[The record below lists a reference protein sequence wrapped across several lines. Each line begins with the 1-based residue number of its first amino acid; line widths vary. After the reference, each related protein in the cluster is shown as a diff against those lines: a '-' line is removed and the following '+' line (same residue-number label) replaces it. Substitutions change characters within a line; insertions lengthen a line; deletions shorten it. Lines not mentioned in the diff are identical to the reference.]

1 MLHFKV
7 FTPTFEVRA
16 RQLPMALDFTDT
28 PIEYVKGI
36 GPKRAEWLRSELGI
50 ASAGDLLEHLPFRYE
65 DRTAFARVDA
75 LSSDAVAVQ
84 LRGVITGINQVTGK
98 RGSRLVAKFKDDS
111 GTIDLVWF
119 KGARWMASQ
128 IPVQQKVV
136 VYGKPTKYQN
146 RWNMPHPEVELEA
159 QFEQRKGAGLQP
171 VYRTSEKLTQRG
183 LSSAG
188 LAKAVRTLLAHPQFS
203 AAERLPESIRT
214 ELKFPSRADAFRQVH
229 APQNAEEAERG
240 RRSLKF
246 EELLLLQIKLL
257 QQKQAQT
264 QDVPGVRFGEVGE
277 LFNAYYS
284 QHIPFELT
292 GAQKRVMREIRA
304 DLNTGWHMNRLLQG
318 DVGSGKTMVALLT
331 ALLALDNGYQACVM
345 APTEILANQHYVS
358 FQEAL
363 ADLPVCVELLT
374 GSVKTA
380 QRKPILAGLEAGEVH
395 ILIGTHALIEPGV
408 QFKRLGLAIIDEQHR
423 FGVAQR
429 SKLWAK
435 ANPAPHVL
443 VMTATPIPR
452 TLAMTAYGDLDVSV
466 IDEMPP
472 GRKPIK
478 TVHRTDEARL
488 SVFQFMEDEIK
499 RGRQVYVVYPL
510 IEESATLDHKDLM
523 DGYESLSRRFPLPD
537 FRIGIVH
544 GRMKPE
550 AKDMEMERFANGT
563 SHILVATTV
572 IEVGVN
578 VPNASV
584 MVIESAERFG
594 LAQLHQLRGRVGRG
608 AEQSYCILM
617 TGNELSKDGRR
628 RFETMCRTN
637 DGFELAEVDMELRGP
652 GDLMGTQQ
660 SGVPDLKMADLLRDR
675 ELLTTARYIGT
686 RILEED
692 PRLESPPY
700 AILKAALIR
709 AQQGRTNWSRI
720 S

>member
-1 MLHFKV
+1 MFA
-7 FTPTFEVRA
+7 PTLDVRSG
-16 RQLPMALDFTDT
+16 RFLMAPDFIDI

-50 ASAGDLLEHLPFRYE
+50 SSAGDLLEHLPFRYE
-65 DRTAFARVDA
+65 DRTTFARVDD
-75 LSSDAVAVQ
+75 LSSETVAVQ
-84 LRGVITGINQVTGK
+84 FRGVVTSINQVPGK
-98 RGSRLVAKFKDDS
+98 RGSRLVAKFKDES
-111 GTIDLVWF
+111 GSIDLVWF

-136 VYGKPTKYQN
+136 VYGKPAKYQN
-146 RWNMPHPEVELEA
+146 RWNLPHPEIELEA
-159 QFEQRKGAGLQP
+159 QFEHRQGAGLQP
-171 VYRTSEKLTQRG
+171 VYRTTEKLTQRG
-183 LSSAG
+183 MSSAG

-203 AAERLPESIRT
+203 AAERLPEAIRT
-214 ELKFPSRADAFRQVH
+214 ELQFPPRAEAFMHVH
-229 APQNAEEAERG
+229 APRNAEQAEIG

-257 QQKQAQT
+257 RQKQSQT
-264 QDVPGVRFGEVGE
+264 RDVPGVRFGEVGE

-331 ALLALDNGYQACVM
+331 ALLALDNDYQACVM
-345 APTEILANQHYVS
+345 APTEILANQHFSS

-363 ADLPVCVELLT
+363 SGLPVRVELLT
-374 GSVKTA
+374 GSIKIA
-380 QRKPILAGLEAGEVH
+380 QRKPILAGLASGEVN

-408 QFKRLGLAIIDEQHR
+408 QFNCLGLAIIDEQHR

-435 ANPAPHVL
+435 ASPAPHVL

-499 RGRQVYVVYPL
+499 LGRQVYVVYPL
-510 IEESATLDHKDLM
+510 IEESATLDYKDLM

-537 FRIGIVH
+537 FRISIVH
-544 GRMKPE
+544 GRMKSE
-550 AKDMEMERFANGT
+550 AKDMEMQRFADGT
-563 SHILVATTV
+563 SHIMVATTV

-578 VPNASV
+578 VSNASV

-608 AEQSYCILM
+608 SEQSYCILM

-628 RFETMCRTN
+628 RLETMCRTN

-675 ELLTTARYIGT
+675 ELLTTARYIGN
-686 RILEED
+686 RILQED
-692 PRLESPPY
+692 PLLELPKY
-700 AILKAALIR
+700 AILKTALIR
-709 AQQGRTNWSRI
+709 AQQDRTNWSRI

>member
-1 MLHFKV
+1 M
-7 FTPTFEVRA
+7 PTEIA
-16 RQLPMALDFTDT
+16 ET

-36 GPKRAEWLRSELGI
+36 GPKRAEWLRGELGI
-50 ASAGDLLEHLPFRYE
+50 HTAADLLEHLPFRYE
-65 DRTAFARVDA
+65 DRTGFASVAA
-75 LSSDAVAVQ
+75 LASDAVAIQ
-84 LRGVITGINQVTGK
+84 LQGVIMGLQQVPGK
-98 RGSRLVAKFKDDS
+98 RGARLVAKFQDETGS
-111 GTIDLVWF
+111 VDLVWF
-119 KGARWMASQ
+119 KGAKWIASQ

-136 VYGKPTKYQN
+136 VFGKPAKYQG
-146 RWNMPHPEVELEA
+146 RWNIPHPEIELLSS
-159 QFEQRKGAGLQP
+159 FENRQGAGLQP
-171 VYRTSEKLTQRG
+171 VYRTTEKLTNRG

-188 LAKAVRTLLAHPQFS
+188 IAKAIRGLLAQTDFFSPECLPADLLRELQF
-203 AAERLPESIRT
+203 PGRT
-214 ELKFPSRADAFRQVH
+214 EALCWVH
-229 APQNAEEAERG
+229 APQHVEQAERG
-240 RRSLKF
+240 RKRLKF
-246 EELLLLQIKLL
+246 EELLLLQLKLL
-257 QQKQAQT
+257 RQKQAQT
-264 QDVPGVRFGEVGE
+264 RDVPGVRFEQVGE
-277 LFNAYYS
+277 RFNQYYA

-345 APTEILANQHYVS
+345 APTEILANQHLES
-358 FQEAL
+358 FKEAL
-363 ADLPVCVELLT
+363 AALPVRVELLT

-380 QRKPILAGLEAGEVH
+380 QRKPILAGLASGEVH
-395 ILIGTHALIEPGV
+395 ILIGTHALIEPAV
-408 QFKRLGLAIIDEQHR
+408 VFHRLGLAIIDEQHR

-435 ANPAPHVL
+435 ARPAPHVL

-472 GRKPIK
+472 GRKEIK

-488 SVFQFMEDEIK
+488 AVFQFMEDEIK

-523 DGYESLSRRFPLPD
+523 DGYESLSRRFPLPEY
-537 FRIGIVH
+537 RIGIVH
-544 GRMKPE
+544 GRMKSE
-550 AKDMEMERFANGT
+550 DKEMEMNRFASGT

-608 AEQSYCILM
+608 AEQSYCVLM
-617 TGNELSKDGRR
+617 TGTELSKDGRTR
-628 RFETMCRTN
+628 LETMCRTN

-660 SGVPDLKMADLLRDR
+660 SGVPDLKMADLMRDR
-675 ELLTTARYIGT
+675 ELLTTARYIGN
-686 RILEED
+686 RLLEAD
-692 PRLESPPY
+692 PELAQPQH
-700 AILKAALIR
+700 AILNAALKR
-709 AQQGRTNWSRI
+709 AQRGRPNWSRI

>member
-1 MLHFKV
+1 M
-7 FTPTFEVRA
+7 PTEIA
-16 RQLPMALDFTDT
+16 ET

-36 GPKRAEWLRSELGI
+36 GPKRAEWLRGELGI
-50 ASAGDLLEHLPFRYE
+50 HTAGDLLEHLPFRYE
-65 DRTAFARVDA
+65 DRTGFASVAA
-75 LSSDAVAVQ
+75 LASDAVAIQ
-84 LRGVITGINQVTGK
+84 LQGVITGLQQVPGK
-98 RGSRLVAKFKDDS
+98 RGARLVAKFQDET
-111 GTIDLVWF
+111 GAVDLVWF
-119 KGARWMASQ
+119 KGAKWIASQ

-136 VYGKPTKYQN
+136 VFGKPAKYQG
-146 RWNMPHPEVELEA
+146 RWNIPHPEIELLSS
-159 QFEQRKGAGLQP
+159 FENRQGAGLQP
-171 VYRTSEKLTQRG
+171 VYRTTEKLTNRG
-183 LSSAG
+183 MSSAG
-188 LAKAVRTLLAHPQFS
+188 IAKAIRGMLAETDFFSPECLPADLLRELQF
-203 AAERLPESIRT
+203 PGRT
-214 ELKFPSRADAFRQVH
+214 EALRWVH
-229 APQNAEEAERG
+229 APKNAEQAERG
-240 RRSLKF
+240 RKRLKF
-246 EELLLLQIKLL
+246 EELLLLQLKLL
-257 QQKQAQT
+257 RQKQAQT
-264 QDVPGVRFGEVGE
+264 RDVPGVRFEQVGE
-277 LFNAYYS
+277 RFNQYYA

-345 APTEILANQHYVS
+345 APTEILANQHFES
-358 FQEAL
+358 FKEAL
-363 ADLPVCVELLT
+363 AALPVRVELLT

-380 QRKPILAGLEAGEVH
+380 QRKPILAGLESGEVH
-395 ILIGTHALIEPGV
+395 ILIGTHALIEPAV
-408 QFKRLGLAIIDEQHR
+408 VFHRLGLAIIDEQHR

-435 ANPAPHVL
+435 ASPAPHVL

-472 GRKPIK
+472 GRKEIK

-488 SVFQFMEDEIK
+488 AVFQFMEDEIK

-523 DGYESLSRRFPLPD
+523 DGYESLSRRFPLPEY
-537 FRIGIVH
+537 RIGIVH
-544 GRMKPE
+544 GRMKSE
-550 AKDMEMERFANGT
+550 DKDMEMNRFASGT
-563 SHILVATTV
+563 SQILVATTV

-608 AEQSYCILM
+608 AEQSYCVLM
-617 TGNELSKDGRR
+617 TGTELSKDGRTR
-628 RFETMCRTN
+628 LETMCRTN

-660 SGVPDLKMADLLRDR
+660 SGVPDLKMADLMRDR
-675 ELLTTARYIGT
+675 ELLTTARYIGN
-686 RILEED
+686 RLLEED
-692 PRLESPPY
+692 PELAQPQH
-700 AILKAALIR
+700 AILNAALKR
-709 AQQGRTNWSRI
+709 AQRGRPNWSRI

>member
-1 MLHFKV
+1 
-7 FTPTFEVRA
+7 
-16 RQLPMALDFTDT
+16 MASDFVDT
-28 PIEYVKGI
+28 PIEFVKGI
-36 GPKRAEWLRSELGI
+36 GPKRAEWLRAELGI
-50 ASAGDLLEHLPFRYE
+50 ATAGDLLEHLPFRYE
-65 DRTAFARVDA
+65 DRSVFGSVAGIA
-75 LSSDAVAVQ
+75 SDAVAIQ
-84 LRGVITGINQVTGK
+84 LRGVIMGINQVPGK
-98 RGSRLVAKFKDDS
+98 RGARLVAKFKDET

-136 VYGKPTKYQN
+136 VYGKPTQYQS
-146 RWNMPHPEVELEA
+146 RWNIPHPEIELEA
-159 QFEQRKGAGLQP
+159 QFEQRQGAGLQP
-171 VYRTSEKLTQRG
+171 VYRTTEKLSQRG
-183 LSSAG
+183 LSAAG
-188 LAKAVRTLLAHPQFS
+188 LAKVMRFLLHHPDYRIDD
-203 AAERLPESIRT
+203 RLPEAIRE
-214 ELKFPSRADAFRQVH
+214 ELRFPSRAQAFRLVH
-229 APQNAEEAERG
+229 APQNAAQAEQA

-246 EELLLLQIKLL
+246 EELLLLQLKLL
-257 QQKQAQT
+257 KQKQAQT
-264 QDVPGVRFGEVGE
+264 QDVPGVRFAEVGD
-277 LFNAYYS
+277 LFNTYFS
-284 QHIPFELT
+284 QYIPFELT

-345 APTEILANQHYVS
+345 APTEILANQHFVS

-363 ADLPVCVELLT
+363 RDLPIRVELLT

-380 QRKPILAGLEAGEVH
+380 QRRPILEGLQTGEVH
-395 ILIGTHALIEPGV
+395 LLIGTHALIEPGV
-408 QFKRLGLAIIDEQHR
+408 QFKQLGLAIIDEQHR

-435 ANPAPHVL
+435 AKPAPHVL

-472 GRKPIK
+472 GRKAIK

-537 FRIGIVH
+537 HRIGIVH

-550 AKDMEMERFANGT
+550 AKDMEMERFVNGT
-563 SHILVATTV
+563 SHIMVATTV

-628 RFETMCRTN
+628 RLETMCRTN

-675 ELLTTARYIGT
+675 ELLTTARYIGN

-692 PRLESPPY
+692 PGLESVRY

-709 AQQGRTNWSRI
+709 AQQGRPNWSRI

>member
-1 MLHFKV
+1 M
-7 FTPTFEVRA
+7 PTEIVE
-16 RQLPMALDFTDT
+16 T

-36 GPKRAEWLRSELGI
+36 GPKRAEWLRGELGI
-50 ASAGDLLEHLPFRYE
+50 HTAGDLLEHLPFRYE
-65 DRTAFARVDA
+65 DRTGFASVAA
-75 LSSDAVAVQ
+75 LASDAVAIQ
-84 LRGVITGINQVTGK
+84 LRGVITGLQQVPGK
-98 RGSRLVAKFKDDS
+98 RGARLVAKFQDET
-111 GTIDLVWF
+111 GAVDLVWF
-119 KGARWMASQ
+119 KGAKWIASQ

-136 VYGKPTKYQN
+136 VFGKPAKYQG
-146 RWNMPHPEVELEA
+146 RWNIPHPEIELLSS
-159 QFEQRKGAGLQP
+159 FENRQGAGLQP
-171 VYRTSEKLTQRG
+171 VYRTTEKLTNRG
-183 LSSAG
+183 MSSAG
-188 LAKAVRTLLAHPQFS
+188 IAKAIRGMLAQTDFFSPECLPADLLSELQF
-203 AAERLPESIRT
+203 PGRT
-214 ELKFPSRADAFRQVH
+214 EALRWVH
-229 APQNAEEAERG
+229 APQNAEQAERG
-240 RRSLKF
+240 RKRLKF
-246 EELLLLQIKLL
+246 EELLLLQLKLL
-257 QQKQAQT
+257 RQKQAQT
-264 QDVPGVRFGEVGE
+264 RDVPGVRFEQVGE
-277 LFNAYYS
+277 RFNQYYA

-345 APTEILANQHYVS
+345 APTEILANQHFES
-358 FQEAL
+358 FKEAL
-363 ADLPVCVELLT
+363 SALPVRVELLT

-380 QRKPILAGLEAGEVH
+380 QRKPILAGLESGEVH
-395 ILIGTHALIEPGV
+395 ILIGTHALIEPAV
-408 QFKRLGLAIIDEQHR
+408 VFHRLGLAIIDEQHR

-435 ANPAPHVL
+435 ASPAPHVL

-466 IDEMPP
+466 IDELPP
-472 GRKPIK
+472 GRKEIK

-488 SVFQFMEDEIK
+488 AVFQFMEDEVK

-523 DGYESLSRRFPLPD
+523 DGYESLSRRFPLPEY
-537 FRIGIVH
+537 RIGIVH
-544 GRMKPE
+544 GRMKSE
-550 AKDMEMERFANGT
+550 DKDMEMNRFASGT
-563 SHILVATTV
+563 SQILVATTV

-608 AEQSYCILM
+608 AEQSYCVLM
-617 TGNELSKDGRR
+617 TGTELSKDGRTR
-628 RFETMCRTN
+628 LETMCRTN

-660 SGVPDLKMADLLRDR
+660 SGVPDLKMADLMRDR
-675 ELLTTARYIGT
+675 ELLTTARYIGN
-686 RILEED
+686 RLLEED
-692 PRLESPPY
+692 PELAQPQH
-700 AILKAALIR
+700 AILNAALKR
-709 AQQGRTNWSRI
+709 AQRGRPNWSRI

>member
-1 MLHFKV
+1 
-7 FTPTFEVRA
+7 
-16 RQLPMALDFTDT
+16 MATEQADT
-28 PIEYVKGI
+28 PIEFVKGI
-36 GPKRAEWLRSELGI
+36 GPKRAEWLRGELGI
-50 ASAGDLLEHLPFRYE
+50 HSAGDLLEHLPFRYE
-65 DRTAFARVDA
+65 DRTGFATVA
-75 LSSDAVAVQ
+75 ELVSDAVSVQ
-84 LRGVITGINQVTGK
+84 LTGVIMALQHVPSQ
-98 RGSRLVAKFKDDS
+98 RGSRLVAKFQDETGS
-111 GTIDLVWF
+111 VDLVWF
-119 KGARWMASQ
+119 KGAKWIASQ
-128 IPVQQKVV
+128 LPVQQKVV
-136 VYGKPTKYQN
+136 VFGKPTKYQG
-146 RWNMPHPEVELEA
+146 RWNIPHPEVELLSA
-159 QFEQRKGAGLQP
+159 FEGRKGAGLQP
-171 VYRTSEKLTQRG
+171 VYRTTEKLTNRG

-188 LAKAVRTLLAHPQFS
+188 IGKAIRGVLQHPEFHSHECLPDALRQELQF
-203 AAERLPESIRT
+203 PNRT
-214 ELKFPSRADAFRQVH
+214 EAMRWVHGPSS
-229 APQNAEEAERG
+229 AEQAERG
-240 RRSLKF
+240 RRRLKF
-246 EELLLLQIKLL
+246 EELLLLQLKLL
-257 QQKQAQT
+257 KQKQAQT
-264 QDVPGVRFGEVGE
+264 TDVPGVRFEHVGP
-277 LFNAYYS
+277 LFNGYYAA
-284 QHIPFELT
+284 HIPFELT
-292 GAQKRVMREIRA
+292 EAQKRVMREIRA

-345 APTEILANQHYVS
+345 APTEILANQHFDS
-358 FQEAL
+358 FKEAL
-363 ADLPVCVELLT
+363 KALPIRIELLT
-374 GSVKTA
+374 GSVKPA
-380 QRKPILAGLEAGEVH
+380 QRKPILEGLENGEVH
-395 ILIGTHALIEPGV
+395 LLIGTHALIEPGV
-408 QFKRLGLAIIDEQHR
+408 VFHRLGLAIIDEQHR

-435 ANPAPHVL
+435 AQPAPHVL

-478 TVHRTDEARL
+478 TVHRTDESRL
-488 SVFQFMEDEIK
+488 AVFKFMEDEI
-499 RGRQVYVVYPL
+499 RLGRQVYVVYPL

-523 DGYESLSRRFPLPD
+523 DGYESMSRRFPLPD
-537 FRIGIVH
+537 YRISIVH

-550 AKDMEMERFANGT
+550 DKDQEMARFVSGR

-617 TGNELSKDGRR
+617 TGSELSKDGRTR
-628 RFETMCRTN
+628 LETMCRTN

-675 ELLTTARYIGT
+675 ELLTTARYLAN
-686 RILEED
+686 RLLDAD
-692 PRLESPPY
+692 PDLARAEH
-700 AILKAALIR
+700 AILNAALKR
-709 AQQGRTNWSRI
+709 AQKGRPNWSRI